1 MTMICGDHV
10 MSLFCL
16 ISFGTCLDI
25 ICLNPLRVLL
35 LSLVCPVLLL
45 LSFSYFEE
53 CWRLHEKWPLIPC
66 THCWDKLADFFFFF
80 FFFLIF
86 KFFSSTYHKKNVNLC
101 LLTLWL
107 TSFSSSSS
115 PSPPSSCHFLFVV
128 IFFLSPIRIHENCQ
142 FVLSSQSHHLALHFP
157 PPPSV
162 PTPAPLP
169 LPVTA
174 VLLSTSVKTGDKNKQ
189 MCTVN
194 KDWSRATCTYKIILT
209 VKLLRYK
216 ISHSLL

>member
-1 MTMICGDHV
+1 MHTLLRQACRFVFIFI
-10 MSLFCL
+10 LF
-16 ISFGTCLDI
+16 SD
-25 ICLNPLRVLL
+25 
-35 LSLVCPVLLL
+35 
-45 LSFSYFEE
+45 
-53 CWRLHEKWPLIPC
+53 
-66 THCWDKLADFFFFF
+66 
-80 FFFLIF
+80 FLIL
-86 KFFSSTYHKKNVNLC
+86 SSTYHKKNVNLH

-115 PSPPSSCHFLFVV
+115 PSPPPSSHFLFVV
-128 IFFLSPIRIHENCQ
+128 IFLSPIRILENCQ
-142 FVLSSQSHHLALHFP
+142 FVLSSQSHHFALHFP
-157 PPPSV
+157 PPPSL